1 MIQAS
6 ELRLGNYILHKAGVR
21 ILPVRCTFSHLEI
34 LGQSDKDIFPVKL
47 KADIL
52 EKCGFAENKKYA
64 LLPQAHEYIL
74 PLPVMGNQQNE
85 IRAYIKTNQECFA
98 RASMNNIPLSNN
110 IFHLHQL
117 QNLYHAL
124 TGQELNVVL

>member
-1 MIQAS
+1 
-6 ELRLGNYILHKAGVR
+6 
-21 ILPVRCTFSHLEI
+21 
-34 LGQSDKDIFPVKL
+34 
-47 KADIL
+47 
-52 EKCGFAENKKYA
+52 
-64 LLPQAHEYIL
+64 
-74 PLPVMGNQQNE
+74 MGNQQNE